1 MDVFYWLIIQII
13 VIIALIIVR
22 LTIAVKKSECHNLNK
37 WVTVVSYSIIIISLL
52 AFIVLSIT
60 FKQKILYMYVCSF
73 LYILIFN
80 VILGRSISYLNKHTT
95 DDFK

>member
-1 MDVFYWLIIQII
+1 MDVFCWLIIQIV

-22 LTIAVKKSECHNLNK
+22 LTIAVKKAECYNLNK
-37 WVTVVSYSIIIISLL
+37 WITIVSYSIIITILL
-52 AFIVLSIT
+52 AFVVLAIT

-73 LYILIFN
+73 FCILIFN
-80 VILGRSISYLNKHTT
+80 VILGKFISYLNKQTI

>member
-22 LTIAVKKSECHNLNK
+22 LTIAVKKAECHNLNK
-37 WVTVVSYSIIIISLL
+37 WVTVVSYSIIIIILL
-52 AFIVLSIT
+52 AFIVLAIT
-60 FKQKILYMYVCSF
+60 FKQKILYMYVCSV
-73 LYILIFN
+73 LCILIFN
-80 VILGRSISYLNKHTT
+80 VILGKFISYLNKHTI